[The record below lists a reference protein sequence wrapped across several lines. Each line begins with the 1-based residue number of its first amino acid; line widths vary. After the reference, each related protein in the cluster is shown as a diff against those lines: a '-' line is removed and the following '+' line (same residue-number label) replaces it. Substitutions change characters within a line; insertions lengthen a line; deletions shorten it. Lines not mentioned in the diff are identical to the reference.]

1 MTGLRMKMVAGPLV
15 VAAGV
20 LGWLFFSPEAV
31 GGAEAD
37 GGPFNACHGEMTT
50 GQMPLAGH
58 YMGHY
63 MSNGDADGM
72 HGPEA
77 LHHMR

>member
-1 MTGLRMKMVAGPLV
+1 MTALRTKIVVGPLV

-31 GGAEAD
+31 GGAEGD
-37 GGPFNACHGEMTT
+37 SGPANACHGEMTT
-50 GQMPLAGH
+50 GLMPLAGH
-58 YMGHY
+58 H
-63 MSNGDADGM
+63 MSNEDADGM

-77 LHHMR
+77 VHHMR